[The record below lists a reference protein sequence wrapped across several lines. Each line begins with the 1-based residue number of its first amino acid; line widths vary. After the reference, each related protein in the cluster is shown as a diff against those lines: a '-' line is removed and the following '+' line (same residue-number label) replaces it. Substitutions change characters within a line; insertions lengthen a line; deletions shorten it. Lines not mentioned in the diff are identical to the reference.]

1 MLSNVVTT
9 ALEPVAV
16 QAGKTT
22 IQRNS
27 RDSNVVAPDFPS
39 YRTLLR
45 KVGEALEGKDQFYI
59 DKVSLRSVT
68 TTSIIEKLI
77 VINRSRNYPFFF

>member
-1 MLSNVVTT
+1 
-9 ALEPVAV
+9 V
-16 QAGKTT
+16 QVGKTT

-27 RDSNVVAPDFPS
+27 RESNVVAPDYPS

-59 DKVSLRSVT
+59 DRVSMNFVKQWFRVADTYQVT
-68 TTSIIEKLI
+68 QQS
-77 VINRSRNYPFFF
+77 SS